1 MNKFPR
7 KYPEVTKFP
16 FNFSLIAMPV
26 ACNPPG
32 GALDSVRL
40 FLFQRGADS
49 TKTSSSRLCGSGFKN

>member
-1 MNKFPR
+1 L
-7 KYPEVTKFP
+7 
-16 FNFSLIAMPV
+16 NFSVIAMSV